1 LGEDTGIFEAEDAFD
16 GEAVGDAEGLLGFTE
31 LELGLAAAEE
41 ALLGEA
47 LVEAALLVDTFDDT
61 ADECKVE
68 ALDFGVDLTGLLL
81 AGAADLVEATDLEA
95 CGISIR

>member
-1 LGEDTGIFEAEDAFD
+1 MGEDTGILEAEDAFD

-41 ALLGEA
+41 ALLEEA
-47 LVEAALLVDTFDDT
+47 LVEAALLVDAFDET

-81 AGAADLVEATDLEA
+81 AGAADLVEETDLEA
-95 CGISIR
+95 CRMSIS